1 LVSSKAD
8 GTQWNGIQNFGSATL
23 YINGTPLFEN
33 MTSTFHHNVVPE
45 MHTTSLPSGVLDTA
59 PLFTWPFCLKTNA
72 SQPSGSLNFSRIDN
86 AKLALEGPTG
96 TSGGIN
102 RVYAVNYNILRV
114 KDGMAGIAFGN

>member
-1 LVSSKAD
+1 
-8 GTQWNGIQNFGSATL
+8 
-23 YINGTPLFEN
+23 
-33 MTSTFHHNVVPE
+33 M
-45 MHTTSLPSGVLDTA
+45 
-59 PLFTWPFCLKTNA
+59 NA